1 MLHRPT
7 FSLVTAQCS
16 VYAQRMTNE
25 PEQPKKIGRPKGTTG
40 IKHKTRHG
48 IPVEELKPALPV
60 PMPRKF
66 GLRRFNPKYV
76 LAEPN
81 PTGSLRYTIK
91 PAGIE
96 AVTRMAREGHDV
108 VSIAATLGIS
118 PDTFKLICKRQPEV
132 QEALDEGR
140 ASLGDEI
147 TDILLTKARKG
158 ETAAA
163 IFLAKGRL
171 HWREVGPVDPNQQ
184 AGPTINITIPPAMSP
199 EQFAQM
205 IDVTPKKPTDDDT
218 GSGNSGPSGGGG
230 LLR

>member
-1 MLHRPT
+1 
-7 FSLVTAQCS
+7 
-16 VYAQRMTNE
+16 MTDE
-25 PEQPKKIGRPKGTTG
+25 PEQPP
-40 IKHKTRHG
+40 
-48 IPVEELKPALPV
+48 KPALPA
-60 PMPRKF
+60 PLPRKL

-96 AVTRMAREGHDV
+96 AVERTAREGHDV

-118 PDTFKLICKRQPEV
+118 PDTFKLICRRQPEV

-171 HWREVGPVDPNQQ
+171 GWREVGPTDPNQQ
-184 AGPTINITIPPAMSP
+184 AGPAVNITITAPMADDEWQRMVKVGQQPAVNGP
-199 EQFAQM
+199 G
-205 IDVTPKKPTDDDT
+205 KDDE
-218 GSGNSGPSGGGG
+218 G
-230 LLR
+230 RE

>member
-1 MLHRPT
+1 
-7 FSLVTAQCS
+7 
-16 VYAQRMTNE
+16 MTDE
-25 PEQPKKIGRPKGTTG
+25 PEQPP
-40 IKHKTRHG
+40 
-48 IPVEELKPALPV
+48 KPALLAPL
-60 PMPRKF
+60 PRKQ

-76 LAEPN
+76 LAAPN
-81 PTGSLRYTIK
+81 PTGSLNYTIK

-96 AVTRMAREGHDV
+96 AVTWMAREGHDV
-108 VSIAATLGIS
+108 VSIATTLGIS
-118 PDTFKLICKRQPEV
+118 PDTFKRICKRQPEV

-140 ASLGDEI
+140 AALGDEI

-171 HWREVGPVDPNQQ
+171 GWREVGPTDPNQQ

-218 GSGNSGPSGGGG
+218 GNSGPSSSGG